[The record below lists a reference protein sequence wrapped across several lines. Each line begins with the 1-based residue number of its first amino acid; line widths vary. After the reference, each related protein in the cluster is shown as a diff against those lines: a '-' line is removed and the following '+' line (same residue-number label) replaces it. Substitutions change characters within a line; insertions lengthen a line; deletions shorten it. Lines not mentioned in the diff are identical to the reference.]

1 MRTNTY
7 DAPRGAG
14 GDARPSPSLPQAL
27 LEAGIHLKSQDH
39 GQHRAAC
46 PECARS
52 TAQRGDI
59 ALAVRLDG
67 TGATWV
73 CFRCNWTGGLWPC
86 PDCGGFSPS
95 RVCPCRQTRDEA
107 PKPARPAEIPRRAEN
122 PQSAP
127 AIDPAAVRKRELA
140 QETWRQTEAIADGLP
155 FDYLTRRRG
164 IAVWDCD
171 RVRWHPRCPWKG
183 GIAGCILV
191 PITDHA
197 TGYVVGIWR
206 IRPAMRG
213 PIERRGLGSSKG
225 NAARLFDAPGPELIV
240 TEGVEDA
247 LAAHALFGAPAW
259 AALSAGN
266 MAKLILPP
274 RIQQI
279 LILADR
285 DEPKEDGRQVGLEA
299 AHELAR
305 RLRAEGRS
313 AEVRWSRIGKDANDA
328 LRGTAA

>member
-1 MRTNTY
+1 MTN
-7 DAPRGAG
+7 DNGA
-14 GDARPSPSLPQAL
+14 ARQAADGAARRSPSLPEAL
-27 LEAGIHLKSQDH
+27 RQAGIGLKSHKD
-39 GQHRAAC
+39 GQHRARC
-46 PECARS
+46 PCCDRGK
-52 TAQRGDI
+52 QRPDDI
-59 ALAVRLDG
+59 PLTVRLNG
-67 TGATWV
+67 TGATFY
-73 CFRCNWTGGLWPC
+73 CFRCGWTGGLWTC
-86 PDCGGFSPS
+86 RDCGGASPS
-95 RVCPCRQTRDEA
+95 RICPCQQAQGEQA
-107 PKPARPAEIPRRAEN
+107 AKERPPRRPDPPPPKVEV
-122 PQSAP
+122 
-127 AIDPAAVRKRELA
+127 DPAKERKRELA
-140 QETWRQTEAIADGLP
+140 QEIWRQTEAIADGLP
-155 FDYLTRRRG
+155 FDYLARRRG

>member
-1 MRTNTY
+1 MT
-7 DAPRGAG
+7 AVGGA
-14 GDARPSPSLPQAL
+14 RRSLPEAL
-27 LEAGIHLKSQDH
+27 LEAGIRLKSQDH

-52 TAQRGDI
+52 TTRRGDI
-59 ALAVRLDG
+59 ALTVRLDG
-67 TGATWV
+67 TGATWL
-73 CFRCNWTGGLWPC
+73 CFRCNWTGGLWIC
-86 PDCGGFSPS
+86 RACGGASPS
-95 RVCPCRQTRDEA
+95 RTCPCQQAHGEQAVDD
-107 PKPARPAEIPRRAEN
+107 RPPRRPVPPPKVE
-122 PQSAP
+122 
-127 AIDPAAVRKRELA
+127 IDPVAVRRRELA

-155 FDYLTRRRG
+155 FDYLARRRG
-164 IAVWDCD
+164 IAHWDCD

-183 GIAGCILV
+183 GTAGCIVV
-191 PITDHA
+191 PVTDHA
-197 TGYVVGIWR
+197 TGYTVGIWR
-206 IRPAMRG
+206 IKPCLKG
-213 PIERRGLGSSKG
+213 PVERLGLGPVKH

-240 TEGVEDA
+240 AEGAEDA
-247 LAAHALFGAPAW
+247 LSAHALFGVPAW

-266 MAKLILPP
+266 MARLILPP

-305 RLRAEGRS
+305 RLRAEGRG